1 MGYILKTILYICKKK
16 IKMKTLFTLAFIF
29 LIFTTAA
36 QTSLEEKVFQKINEY
51 RDSLQLSK
59 LEWDSA
65 CYKGSSLQST
75 YLKSTNGIVS
85 HNNKNE
91 SIKNAKERF
100 KLSGGK
106 KTLLLAEICNSTNK
120 NYKVV
125 DTLIEEKLAIEI
137 VALWKKS
144 PTHNKMMINPRMRYG
159 GCSVK
164 IITSSTGIKT
174 YLHYNTISV
183 MLLFE

>member
-1 MGYILKTILYICKKK
+1 
-16 IKMKTLFTLAFIF
+16 MKTLFTLAFIF

-51 RDSLQLSK
+51 RDSLCLTK
-59 LEWDSA
+59 LKWDSA
-65 CYKGSSLQST
+65 CHKGSNLQST
-75 YLKSTNGIVS
+75 YLVSKNGIVS
-85 HNNKNE
+85 HENKTD
-91 SIKNAKERF
+91 SIKEPEDRYRI
-100 KLSGGK
+100 SGGK